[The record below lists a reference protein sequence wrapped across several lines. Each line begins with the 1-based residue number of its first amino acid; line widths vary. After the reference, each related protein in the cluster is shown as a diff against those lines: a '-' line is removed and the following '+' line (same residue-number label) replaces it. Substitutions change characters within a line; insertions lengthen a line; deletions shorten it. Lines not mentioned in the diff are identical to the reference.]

1 MASRLRQLVLGVS
14 LLVASAT
21 LTSPSADASTA
32 SPSIVQVPVQVAHTS
47 DGSVGYRIIGKG
59 SPLVLITG
67 FSASMDNWAPP
78 FVNTLAAKHRVVI
91 FDNAGVGQT
100 AALASPLTIT
110 AMAAQT
116 SALISTLKLGRT
128 AVLGWSMGGMIAQAL
143 AVRHPSQVSRLIL
156 AATQAGNGK
165 AIPPPAA
172 AAATLNSG
180 NPLEVLNTLF
190 PADQK
195 VAEGVY
201 EKAILTYPNFY
212 LAPATAQA
220 AQNQA
225 IDQWF
230 AGKDPAGVAAA
241 RLHLP
246 TLVADGK
253 VDALDPV
260 SNDHQLAGLIR
271 GAHLMLY
278 PDAGH
283 AFLFQEAGFAAT
295 VDRFLNA

>member
-1 MASRLRQLVLGVS
+1 LVLGVS

-165 AIPPPAA
+165 AIPPPA
-172 AAATLNSG
+172 G
-180 NPLEVLNTLF
+180 RP
-190 PADQK
+190 P
-195 VAEGVY
+195 
-201 EKAILTYPNFY
+201 
-212 LAPATAQA
+212 
-220 AQNQA
+220 
-225 IDQWF
+225 
-230 AGKDPAGVAAA
+230 
-241 RLHLP
+241 R
-246 TLVADGK
+246 
-253 VDALDPV
+253 
-260 SNDHQLAGLIR
+260 
-271 GAHLMLY
+271 
-278 PDAGH
+278 
-283 AFLFQEAGFAAT
+283 
-295 VDRFLNA
+295 